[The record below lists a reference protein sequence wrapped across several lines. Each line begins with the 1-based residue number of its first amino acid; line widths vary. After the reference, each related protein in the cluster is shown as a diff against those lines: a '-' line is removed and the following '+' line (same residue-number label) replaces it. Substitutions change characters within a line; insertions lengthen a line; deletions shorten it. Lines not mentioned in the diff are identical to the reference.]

1 MNPLFFTQATTKDLM
16 AVKKVKVTKSTYK
29 YVKVT
34 PKQKAVPKTKT
45 KKK

>member
-1 MNPLFFTQATTKDLM
+1 MT
-16 AVKKVKVTKSTYK
+16 VKKVKITKSTYK